1 MEKTFINVVFS
12 IIMFDC
18 ERGIESNLKIHQRK
32 GYENRNE
39 KSQNRPHCF
48 LTPKGTT
55 PLINGNQWK
64 VIGTCLCIN
73 LKVLL

>member
-39 KSQNRPHCF
+39 KFS
-48 LTPKGTT
+48 K
-55 PLINGNQWK
+55 
-64 VIGTCLCIN
+64 
-73 LKVLL
+73 